1 MVISIKKILLVLA
14 SILIGIFA
22 AMNFEYTLRTRII
35 LAVAFSITNVFSSLY
50 TLAHWN
56 ELREDRY
63 SQFQYFIMFVVME
76 AALWVFTAI
85 VPSGLTGIIS
95 WVWLGA
101 INVCFFAVLMI
112 IVISF
117 ERFWRKH

>member
-112 IVISF
+112 IAISF

>member
-1 MVISIKKILLVLA
+1 MVISIKRMLLVLA
-14 SILIGIFA
+14 SILIGVFA

-35 LAVAFSITNVFSSLY
+35 LAVAFSIANVFSSLY

-76 AALWVFTAI
+76 AALWVFTAV

>member
-1 MVISIKKILLVLA
+1 
-14 SILIGIFA
+14 
-22 AMNFEYTLRTRII
+22 MNFEYTLRTRII
-35 LAVAFSITNVFSSLY
+35 LAVAFSIANVFSSLY

-76 AALWVFTAI
+76 AALWVFTAV
-85 VPSGLTGIIS
+85 VPSGLTGINS

-101 INVCFFAVLMI
+101 INICFFAVLMI
-112 IVISF
+112 IAISF

>member
-35 LAVAFSITNVFSSLY
+35 LAVAFSIANVFSSLY
-50 TLAHWN
+50 TLSHWN

-76 AALWVFTAI
+76 AALWVFTAV

-101 INVCFFAVLMI
+101 INICFFAVLMI
-112 IVISF
+112 IAISF